1 MPARREAL
9 RLELV
14 VVDGEHRDPYQKAG
28 RQVQADGEPDVLEHH
43 RRRRVQSAGVAFS
56 RRGGAMSEE
65 SMGQGGGGLD
75 CGSACVGGC
84 EEGIRVRP
92 FWCRVGPSNIR
103 GLWAEM
109 QFCLLMR
116 ENTAGFSRPKYGNR
130 QYGQE
135 NA

>member
-28 RQVQADGEPDVLEHH
+28 RQVQADGEPDVLKHEVAAAH
-43 RRRRVQSAGVAFS
+43 RRVQPTGVAFS

-75 CGSACVGGC
+75 CASACMVL
-84 EEGIRVRP
+84 
-92 FWCRVGPSNIR
+92 R
-103 GLWAEM
+103 G
-109 QFCLLMR
+109 R
-116 ENTAGFSRPKYGNR
+116 D
-130 QYGQE
+130 
-135 NA
+135 